1 VVRVHGLTLI
11 RDEWPLALLA
21 INHALL
27 HHVERLHCAV
37 QISADATLAGVQ
49 RLRAHWGD
57 RLTVVEVSTPAYLQE
72 AITSVLAAMVA
83 AEAEASDWLYVFDAD
98 EFAVSPAAMPLPRLL
113 EGRPPALAELR
124 YRIWNWI
131 APHDFDDLDL
141 ASYPRLRHRALPCV
155 FLDLPPCQL
164 AAEIQRGFL
173 NFFDLRFVDKSLFRI
188 GALRDR
194 WIGPGAHRLHPVES
208 WELQEP
214 SLATESFHAMHL
226 PLLSRRRLAM
236 RLAQARNLRGEG
248 FPFEHGWQS
257 QMLLE
262 IEARRQLEAFW
273 RAHTIAP
280 TSLAGAPGAPCYEA
294 SDLFADTIAPALAL
308 TQSLLEGSAAAA
320 PPPPSRL
327 PEDLLLRRIHH
338 LQNQVTQ
345 RPLERP
351 QGG

>member
-1 VVRVHGLTLI
+1 MVRVHGLTLI

-57 RLTVVEVSTPAYLQE
+57 RLQVVEVRSSAYLQE
-72 AITSVLAAMVA
+72 AIVSALAAMVA

-98 EFAVSPAAMPLPRLL
+98 EFAVSPAATPLPGLL
-113 EGRPPALAELR
+113 EDHPPELAELR

-131 APHDFDDLDL
+131 APDDFDDLDL

-155 FLDLPPCQL
+155 FLDLPPSQL
-164 AAEIQRGFL
+164 AAEIRRGFL
-173 NFFDLRFVDKSLFRI
+173 NYFDLRFVDKSLFRI
-188 GALRDR
+188 GALRER
-194 WIGPGAHRLHPVES
+194 WIGPGAHRLLPVES
-208 WELQEP
+208 WDLKLP
-214 SLATESFHAMHL
+214 SLVANSFHVMHL

-236 RLAQARNLRGEG
+236 RLAQARNLREEG
-248 FPFEHGWQS
+248 FPFQHGWQS
-257 QMLLE
+257 QMLLD
-262 IEARRQLEAFW
+262 IEERRQLEAFW
-273 RAHTIAP
+273 RAHTIGP

-294 SDLFADTIAPALAL
+294 SELFAVTIAPALAL
-308 TQSLLEGSAAAA
+308 TLSLLEVPAAAA
-320 PPPPSRL
+320 PPPPATL

-345 RPLERP
+345 RPFDRP
-351 QGG
+351 QRG